1 MSLLRIPP
9 LLLALALLPLPLSA
23 QRAARCQEAPFA
35 QFDFW
40 LGDWTVTNPD
50 GSTAGRNRVEAIMD
64 GCAIRESW
72 ASEQVRGTSI
82 SIYHAPDEAWVQT
95 WVDNRGVLL
104 LLRGGWDGER
114 MVLSGERR
122 GGDGRVRHLRIT
134 WAPTDGGGLVQRQEV
149 SEDGGETW
157 SVAFEGTYA
166 PGG

>member
-1 MSLLRIPP
+1 MSPHHIPTI
-9 LLLALALLPLPLSA
+9 LLALALLPAPLSA
-23 QRAARCQEAPFA
+23 QRAARCRAPTFS

-50 GSTAGRNRVEAIMD
+50 GSTAGRSRVESIMD
-64 GCAIRESW
+64 GCAIREAW
-72 ASEQVRGTSI
+72 TSEQVRGTSV

-95 WVDNRGVLL
+95 WVDNRGALL
-104 LLRGGWDGER
+104 VVRGGWDGER

-134 WAPTDGGGLVQRQEV
+134 WTPVEGGGVVQRQEV

-157 SVAFEGTYA
+157 AVAFEGTYE